1 MFLQLVK
8 VLPAVWEAAAKM
20 WAAIALPEQP
30 ASVVVA
36 CVTHPLGTPDPA
48 PDAKK
53 TKCEIGAGVS
63 MAVEAS
69 ETSEQE
75 LDTKKTKCELAGGG
89 LHDGR
94 SRAGS
99 HDRSDQGRVGFEST
113 DFGPAPTHS
122 KSMPSNCFV
131 PNGALMKTDGRPDQ
145 GRAGFECSDFGPAPT
160 HSKSTHSKCFVHNGT
175 SLKTDG
181 RSDQD
186 IAGF

>member
-1 MFLQLVK
+1 MHYEFLQPIK
-8 VLPAVWEAAAKM
+8 VLPVARGAVAQL
-20 WAAIALPEQP
+20 WAVTPVLEQP
-30 ASVVVA
+30 ASVGVA
-36 CVTHPLGTPDPA
+36 GITPDPA

-75 LDTKKTKCELAGGG
+75 HDTKKTKCELVGGG

-122 KSMPSNCFV
+122 K
-131 PNGALMKTDGRPDQ
+131 
-145 GRAGFECSDFGPAPT
+145 
-160 HSKSTHSKCFVHNGT
+160 
-175 SLKTDG
+175 
-181 RSDQD
+181 
-186 IAGF
+186 